1 MTFAIE
7 SGIIQ
12 PMHEFT
18 ATAWSLLPPFVA
30 IVMAVMTHRVLI
42 SLGAGILVGAVLI
55 NQFDIQQTL
64 SYLVSIVTLLVW
76 EDGTLNTWNIL
87 IILFLCLLGILA
99 CLISI
104 SGGKRAFTEW
114 ALLHVKSQR
123 GARLFT
129 VFLGMFLFI
138 DDYFNTLTVG
148 NISRPLTDAQHVPRA
163 KLAYLVDSVA
173 ASICMLCPFS
183 SWGAYIMGIMGG
195 LLLTHQVVEFSA
207 LTAFLAIIPMNL
219 YPIFALLMAI
229 AMAYLGW
236 DIFAMKKHYRRA
248 KSGEL
253 YDKSKGEIL
262 GAIEGLPEY
271 DNGFVYDL
279 IIPIVTL
286 IVATIFSLLFY
297 GYLNIKDEPLTFFA
311 LLENTDVALAL
322 VSGAIIGLIVTLLL
336 YLNKHLRLK
345 DYGIAIKSGIKA
357 MSPAIYI
364 LLFAWTIIQVINE
377 LNTGLYLAHLIH
389 EMSLPLAFLPFLLFI
404 VAGITA
410 FSTGTSWGTFGIM
423 LPLAADIVMA
433 SQPELLLPAFAAVL
447 AGSVFGDHCS
457 PISDTT
463 ILSAT
468 GAGANHIDHVI
479 TQLPYALLVAGIAGI
494 GFLTLGFLG
503 SALLA
508 FLTSAAA
515 FMICLV
521 AMKYLSR

>member
-1 MTFAIE
+1 MENFTFA
-7 SGIIQ
+7 G
-12 PMHEFT
+12 
-18 ATAWSLLPPFVA
+18 TAWSLLPPFVA
-30 IVMAVMTHRVLI
+30 IVMAVITHRVLI
-42 SLGAGILVGAVLI
+42 SLGTGILVGALLI
-55 NQFDIQQTL
+55 NQFDIQNTFT
-64 SYLVSIVTLLVW
+64 YLISIISLLVW
-76 EDGTLNTWNIL
+76 EDGQLNLWNIL
-87 IILFLCLLGILA
+87 IILFLCLLGVLA

-114 ALLHVKSQR
+114 ALLHVKSKR

-148 NISRPLTDAQHVPRA
+148 NIARPLTDAQHVPRA

-183 SWGAYIMGIMGG
+183 SWGAYIMGIMST
-195 LLLTHQVVEFSA
+195 LLVTHHIVDYSA
-207 LTAFLAIIPMNL
+207 LTAFLTIIPMNL
-219 YPIFALLMAI
+219 YPIFALLMAV

-236 DIFAMKKHYRRA
+236 DIFAMKKHYHRA
-248 KSGEL
+248 KEGEL
-253 YDKSKGEIL
+253 YDKSKGNIL
-262 GAIEGLPEY
+262 GAIEGLHEY

-286 IVATIFSLLFY
+286 IIATVFSLLFY
-297 GYLNIKDEPLTFFA
+297 GYVNIGNNPLSFFT

-322 VSGAIIGLIVTLLL
+322 VTGAAIGLLVTLIL
-336 YLNKHLRLK
+336 YCKKQLHLG
-345 DYGIAIKSGIKA
+345 DYGSSIKNGVKA

-377 LNTGLYLAHLIH
+377 LNTGLYLAHLIDDINL
-389 EMSLPLAFLPFLLFI
+389 SLAYLPLLLFL
-404 VAGITA
+404 VAGLTA

-423 LPLAADIVMA
+423 LPLAADIVMN
-433 SQPELLLPAFAAVL
+433 SDPNFLMPAFAAVL

-468 GAGANHIDHVI
+468 GAGANHIDHVV
-479 TQLPYALLVAGIAGI
+479 TQLPYALLIALIAG
-494 GFLTLGFLG
+494 LGFLVLGFTG
-503 SALLA
+503 SSLLA
-508 FLTSAAA
+508 FMTSSGA
-515 FMICLV
+515 FLICLF
-521 AMKYLSR
+521 AMKFLSR

>member
-1 MTFAIE
+1 MENFTFV
-7 SGIIQ
+7 G
-12 PMHEFT
+12 
-18 ATAWSLLPPFVA
+18 TAWSLLPPLVA
-30 IVMAVMTHRVLI
+30 ILMAVITHRVLI
-42 SLGAGILVGAVLI
+42 SLGAGIVVGAALI
-55 NQFDIQQTL
+55 NQFDIQNTFT
-64 SYLVSIVTLLVW
+64 YLISIVTLLVW
-76 EDGTLNTWNIL
+76 EDGQFNLWNIL

-114 ALLHVKSQR
+114 ALLHVKSKR

-148 NISRPLTDAQHVPRA
+148 NIARPLTDAQHVPRA

-183 SWGAYIMGIMGG
+183 SWGAYIMGIMSA
-195 LLLTHQVVEFSA
+195 LLITHQVTDFSA
-207 LTAFLAIIPMNL
+207 LTAFITIIPMNL

-236 DIFAMKKHYRRA
+236 DIFAMKKHYHRA
-248 KSGEL
+248 KNGEL
-253 YDKSKGEIL
+253 YDKSKGAIL

-279 IIPIVTL
+279 IIPIATL
-286 IVATIFSLLFY
+286 IIATVFSLLFY
-297 GYLNIKDEPLTFFA
+297 GYLNTDHNAITFFK

-322 VSGAIIGLIVTLLL
+322 VTGAGIGLLVTLIL
-336 YLNKHLRLK
+336 YLKKQLRAQ
-345 DYGIAIKSGIKA
+345 DYSIAIKSGIKA

-364 LLFAWTIIQVINE
+364 LLFAWTIIHVINE
-377 LNTGLYLAHLIH
+377 LNTGLYLAHLINDINL
-389 EMSLPLAFLPFLLFI
+389 SLAYLPLLLFL

-423 LPLAADIVMA
+423 LPLAADIAMV
-433 SQPELLLPAFAAVL
+433 SEPGLLMPAFAAVL

-468 GAGANHIDHVI
+468 GAGANHMDHVI
-479 TQLPYALLVAGIAGI
+479 TQLPYALLIALIAG
-494 GFLTLGFLG
+494 LGFLVLGFTG
-503 SALLA
+503 SSLLA
-508 FLTSAAA
+508 FMTSSAA
-515 FMICLV
+515 FLICLLG
-521 AMKYLSR
+521 MKFLSR

>member
-1 MTFAIE
+1 MLDTTFN
-7 SGIIQ
+7 
-12 PMHEFT
+12 
-18 ATAWSLLPPFVA
+18 ATVWSLLPPLVA
-30 IVMAVMTHRVLI
+30 IIMAIITHRVLI
-42 SLGAGILVGAVLI
+42 SLGTGILVGALLI
-55 NQFDIQQTL
+55 NQFDIQNTIA
-64 SYLVSIVTLLVW
+64 YLGHIIALLVW
-76 EDGTLNTWNIL
+76 EDGKLNAWNIL

-99 CLISI
+99 SLISI

-114 ALLHVKSQR
+114 ALLHVRTQR

-129 VFLGMFLFI
+129 VLLGIFLFI

-148 NISRPLTDAQHVPRA
+148 NICRPLTDAQQVPRA

-183 SWGAYIMGIMGG
+183 SWGAYIMGIIST
-195 LLLTHQVVEFSA
+195 LLVTHHVLELSA
-207 LTAFLAIIPMNL
+207 LTAFLMIIPMNL
-219 YPIFALLMAI
+219 YPIFALLMAL

-236 DIFAMKKHYRRA
+236 DIFAMKKHYDRA

-253 YDKSKGEIL
+253 FDKDKGAIL

-279 IIPIVTL
+279 IIPVVAL
-286 IVATIFSLLFY
+286 IIGTMGSLLFY
-297 GYLNIKDEPLTFFA
+297 GYMNIGLTKPTFFT

-322 VSGAIIGLIVTLLL
+322 VTGASIGLFTTFIL
-336 YLNKHLRLK
+336 YFNKHLKFK
-345 DYGIAIKSGIKA
+345 DYGLAIQNGVKA

-377 LNTGLYLAHLIH
+377 LNTGLYLANLIH
-389 EMSLPLAFLPFLLFI
+389 EVNLSLAFLPLLLFLI
-404 VAGITA
+404 AGITA

-433 SQPELLLPAFAAVL
+433 SDSSLLLPAFAAVL

-468 GAGANHIDHVI
+468 GAGANHVDHVI
-479 TQLPYALLVAGIAGI
+479 TQLPYALIIATIAGI
-494 GFLTLGFLG
+494 GFLTLGLFG

-508 FLTSAAA
+508 FIMSSAA
-515 FMICLV
+515 FVICLFV
-521 AMKYLSR
+521 MKWLSN

>member
-1 MTFAIE
+1 
-7 SGIIQ
+7 
-12 PMHEFT
+12 
-18 ATAWSLLPPFVA
+18 
-30 IVMAVMTHRVLI
+30 
-42 SLGAGILVGAVLI
+42 
-55 NQFDIQQTL
+55 
-64 SYLVSIVTLLVW
+64 
-76 EDGTLNTWNIL
+76 
-87 IILFLCLLGILA
+87 
-99 CLISI
+99 
-104 SGGKRAFTEW
+104 
-114 ALLHVKSQR
+114 
-123 GARLFT
+123 
-129 VFLGMFLFI
+129 
-138 DDYFNTLTVG
+138 
-148 NISRPLTDAQHVPRA
+148 
-163 KLAYLVDSVA
+163 LAYLVDSLA

-195 LLLTHQVVEFSA
+195 LLLTHQVLDYSA

-236 DIFAMKKHYRRA
+236 DIFAMKKHYHRA
-248 KSGEL
+248 KNGEL
-253 YDKSKGEIL
+253 YDKSKGAIL

-279 IIPIVTL
+279 IIPIVSL
-286 IVATIFSLLFY
+286 IIATVLSLLFY
-297 GYLNIKDEPLTFFA
+297 GYLNTGDQALTFFT

-322 VSGAIIGLIVTLLL
+322 VTGAGIGLIITLLL
-336 YLNKHLRLK
+336 YLNKHLRMK
-345 DYGIAIKSGIKA
+345 DYGIAIKSGVKA

-389 EMSLPLAFLPFLLFI
+389 DINLSLAFLPFLLFL
-404 VAGITA
+404 VAGLTA

-433 SQPELLLPAFAAVL
+433 SDPTLLLPAFAAVL

-479 TQLPYALLVAGIAGI
+479 TQLPYALLVAGIAGA
-494 GFLTLGFLG
+494 GFLALGFFG
-503 SALLA
+503 SALIAFMTSTAA
-508 FLTSAAA
+508 FL
-515 FMICLV
+515 ICLL
-521 AMKYLSR
+521 MMRFLSR

>member
-1 MTFAIE
+1 MIDTTFV
-7 SGIIQ
+7 
-12 PMHEFT
+12 
-18 ATAWSLLPPFVA
+18 ATAWSLLPPLVA
-30 IVMAVMTHRVLI
+30 ILMAVITHRVLI
-42 SLGAGILVGAVLI
+42 SLGAGILVGAALI
-55 NQFDIQQTL
+55 NQFDIYNTL
-64 SYLVSIVTLLVW
+64 SYLGSIILSLVW
-76 EDGTLNTWNIL
+76 EDGALNTWNIL

-114 ALLHVKSQR
+114 ALLHVRSQR

-129 VFLGMFLFI
+129 VFLGIFLFI

-148 NISRPLTDAQHVPRA
+148 NIARPLTDAQQVPRA

-195 LLLTHQVVEFSA
+195 LFVTHQVLELSA

-219 YPIFALLMAI
+219 YPIFALLMAL

-236 DIFAMKKHYRRA
+236 DIGAMKKHYARA
-248 KSGEL
+248 KTGEL
-253 YDKSKGEIL
+253 YDKSKGAIL

-286 IVATIFSLLFY
+286 IIATVISLIFY
-297 GYLNIKDEPLTFFA
+297 GYLNIGENPITFFT

-322 VSGAIIGLIVTLLL
+322 VTGASLSLVVTFVL
-336 YLNKHLRLK
+336 YLNKHLKTK
-345 DYGIAIKSGIKA
+345 DYGIAVKSGLKA

-364 LLFAWTIIQVINE
+364 LLFAWTIIHVINE
-377 LNTGLYLAHLIH
+377 LNTGLYLAHLIDDINL
-389 EMSLPLAFLPFLLFI
+389 SLAYLPFLLFL

-423 LPLAADIVMA
+423 LPLAADIVIA
-433 SQPELLLPAFAAVL
+433 SDPTMLLPAFAAVL

-468 GAGANHIDHVI
+468 GAGANHIDHVV
-479 TQLPYALLVAGIAGI
+479 TQLPYALLIAGIAGA
-494 GFLTLGFLG
+494 GFLALGFFG
-503 SALLA
+503 SVLLA
-508 FLTSAAA
+508 FLTSCAA
-515 FMICLV
+515 FILCLIG
-521 AMKYLSR
+521 MKYFSR

>member
-1 MTFAIE
+1 MENITFIG
-7 SGIIQ
+7 S
-12 PMHEFT
+12 
-18 ATAWSLLPPFVA
+18 AWSLLPPFVA
-30 IVMAVMTHRVLI
+30 IVMAVITHRVLI
-42 SLGAGILVGAVLI
+42 SLGAGILVGAALI
-55 NQFDIQQTL
+55 NQFDIQATL
-64 SYLVSIVTLLVW
+64 SYLGSIVVLLVW
-76 EDGTLNTWNIL
+76 EDGKLNAWNIL
-87 IILFLCLLGILA
+87 IILFLCLLGIIA
-99 CLISI
+99 CLITI

-114 ALLHVKSQR
+114 ALLHVKSKR

-148 NISRPLTDAQHVPRA
+148 NIARPLTDAQHVPRA

-183 SWGAYIMGIMGG
+183 SWGAYIMGIMST
-195 LLLTHQVVEFSA
+195 LLVAHHVLDYSA
-207 LTAFLAIIPMNL
+207 LTAFITIIPMNL
-219 YPIFALLMAI
+219 YPIFALLMALS
-229 AMAYLGW
+229 MAYLGW
-236 DIFAMKKHYRRA
+236 DIFAMKKHYHRA
-248 KSGEL
+248 KEGEL
-253 YDKSKGEIL
+253 YDKSKGAIL
-262 GAIEGLPEY
+262 GAIEGLHEY

-286 IVATIFSLLFY
+286 IIATVFSLLFY
-297 GYLNIKDEPLTFFA
+297 GYVNIGDNPISFFT

-322 VSGAIIGLIVTLLL
+322 VTGASTGLLVTLIL
-336 YLNKHLRLK
+336 YCRKQLHLG
-345 DYGIAIKSGIKA
+345 DYGSAIKNGVKA

-377 LNTGLYLAHLIH
+377 LNTGLYLAHLIDDINL
-389 EMSLPLAFLPFLLFI
+389 SLAYLPLLLFL

-423 LPLAADIVMA
+423 LPLAADIVMVGD
-433 SQPELLLPAFAAVL
+433 PNLLMPAFAAVL

-468 GAGANHIDHVI
+468 GAGANHIDHVV
-479 TQLPYALLVAGIAGI
+479 TQLPYALLIALISG
-494 GFLTLGFLG
+494 LGFLVLGFTG

-508 FLTSAAA
+508 FASSSAA
-515 FMICLV
+515 FLVCLFI
-521 AMKYLSR
+521 MKFLSR

>member
-1 MTFAIE
+1 MH
-7 SGIIQ
+7 
-12 PMHEFT
+12 PMVDFTFT
-18 ATAWSLLPPFVA
+18 ATAWSMLPPFVA
-30 IVMAVMTHRVLI
+30 ILMAVITHRVLI
-42 SLGAGILVGAVLI
+42 SLGAGILVGAALI
-55 NQFDIQQTL
+55 NQFDIQNTL
-64 SYLVSIVTLLVW
+64 TYLVSIITLLVW
-76 EDGTLNTWNIL
+76 EDGKLNTWNIL
-87 IILFLCLLGILA
+87 IILFLCLLGVLA

-114 ALLHVKSQR
+114 ALLHIKSKR

-195 LLLTHQVVEFSA
+195 LLVTHQVLDYSA
-207 LTAFLAIIPMNL
+207 LTVFLAIIPMNL

-236 DIFAMKKHYRRA
+236 DIGAMKKHYHRA

-253 YDKSKGEIL
+253 YDKSKGAIL
-262 GAIEGLPEY
+262 GVIEGLPEY

-279 IIPIVTL
+279 IIPIVSL
-286 IVATIFSLLFY
+286 IIATVLSLLFY
-297 GYLNIKDEPLTFFA
+297 GYLNTPDQGLFFT

-322 VSGAIIGLIVTLLL
+322 VTGALIGLFVTLIL
-336 YLNKHLRLK
+336 YFNKHLHLK
-345 DYGIAIKSGIKA
+345 DYGIAIKSGVKA

-377 LNTGLYLAHLIH
+377 LSTGLYLANLIH
-389 EMSLPLAFLPFLLFI
+389 EVNLSLAFLPLILFL
-404 VAGITA
+404 VAGLTA

-433 SQPELLLPAFAAVL
+433 SEPTLLLPAFAAVL

-479 TQLPYALLVAGIAGI
+479 TQLPYALLIAAIASI
-494 GFLTLGFLG
+494 GFLALGFLG

-508 FLTSAAA
+508 LGISAVAFL
-515 FMICLV
+515 ICLFGMRFFSGAICV
-521 AMKYLSR
+521 K

>member
-1 MTFAIE
+1 MQDFTFV
-7 SGIIQ
+7 
-12 PMHEFT
+12 
-18 ATAWSLLPPFVA
+18 ATAWSLLPPLVA
-30 IVMAVMTHRVLI
+30 ILMAVITHRVLL
-42 SLGAGILVGAVLI
+42 SLGAGILVGAALI
-55 NQFDIQQTL
+55 NQFDIQSTL
-64 SYLVSIVTLLVW
+64 TYLASIVTLLVW
-76 EDGTLNTWNIL
+76 EDGKLNTWNIL
-87 IILFLCLLGILA
+87 IILFLCLLGVLA

-114 ALLHVKSQR
+114 ALLHVQSKR

-148 NISRPLTDAQHVPRA
+148 NIARPLTDAQQVPRA

-183 SWGAYIMGIMGG
+183 SWGAYIMGIMST
-195 LLLTHQVVEFSA
+195 LLITHHVTDFSA
-207 LTAFLAIIPMNL
+207 LTAFITIIPMNL

-236 DIFAMKKHYRRA
+236 DIFAMKKHYTRA
-248 KSGEL
+248 KNGEL
-253 YDKSKGEIL
+253 YDKSKGAIL

-279 IIPIVTL
+279 IIPITSL
-286 IVATIFSLLFY
+286 IIATVFSLLFY
-297 GYLNIKDEPLTFFA
+297 GYLNTNDAPITFFI

-322 VSGAIIGLIVTLLL
+322 VSGAAIGLLVTLIL
-336 YLNKHLRLK
+336 YFNKHLRIQ
-345 DYGIAIKSGIKA
+345 DYGIAIKSGVKA
-357 MSPAIYI
+357 MLPAIYI

-377 LNTGLYLAHLIH
+377 LNTGLYLAHLIDDINLNLAY
-389 EMSLPLAFLPFLLFI
+389 LPLLLFL
-404 VAGITA
+404 VAGLTA

-423 LPLAADIVMA
+423 LPLAADIVMV
-433 SQPELLLPAFAAVL
+433 SDPGLLMPAFAAVL

-479 TQLPYALLVAGIAGI
+479 TQLPYALLIAAISG
-494 GFLTLGFLG
+494 LGFLALGFTG
-503 SALLA
+503 SSLIALMTSGIA
-508 FLTSAAA
+508 FL
-515 FMICLV
+515 FCLLG
-521 AMKYLSR
+521 MKYLSQ